1 MDENLS
7 WRAKLAKANIN
18 ILSLSLVRTSKG
30 IVKRWFVEFTYHPKP
45 GVFKWCKTYIDIQPV
60 FDTYAALNEDNLVEV
75 DVSAEDMAKTILD
88 TVLDLR
94 KELED

>member
-18 ILSLSLVRTSKG
+18 ILSLSLVRVGSR
-30 IVKRWFVEFTYHPKP
+30 IMDRWFVEFTYHPKP
-45 GVFKWCKTYIDIQPV
+45 GIFKWCKTYIDIT
-60 FDTYAALNEDNLVEV
+60 DDEV
-75 DVSAEDMAKTILD
+75 IVPDDDPAKWYKVSVDSNKKAQQILD
-88 TVLDLR
+88 EVLKLR

>member
-18 ILSLSLVRTSKG
+18 ILSLSLVRVSG
-30 IVKRWFVEFTYHPKP
+30 RVMDRWFVEFTYHPKP
-45 GVFKWCKTYIDIQPV
+45 GVFKWCKTYIDIPDDEVVVPDDDPV
-60 FDTYAALNEDNLVEV
+60 KWYKVSV
-75 DVSAEDMAKTILD
+75 DSNKKAQQILD
-88 TVLDLR
+88 EVLKLR

>member
-18 ILSLSLVRTSKG
+18 ILSLSLVRTGGK
-30 IVKRWFVEFTYHPKP
+30 IMDRWFVEFTYHPKP
-45 GVFKWCKTYIDIQPV
+45 GVFKWCKTYIDIPNDEVIVPDDDPV
-60 FDTYAALNEDNLVEV
+60 KWH
-75 DVSAEDMAKTILD
+75 KTEIDPEQKAQQILES
-88 TVLDLR
+88 VLKLR